1 MDQRVSEA
9 FPDKLVSPKVAAHRL
24 NQLERSLLDD
34 YESKITEY
42 DGNAFPDDYKQSYI
56 VAFSAAEANT
66 RESISKEWRA
76 WVVRKD
82 NEQLKSLS
90 ESLEKLN
97 ESTEVDDSLKWDNGA
112 SDIKLRNI
120 SEYNDSI
127 DVSYR
132 WEQAGT
138 VKENY
143 ADKVK
148 NAIDVAKSQ
157 FERNK
162 EDVKKSIDQEL
173 GKSNDW
179 DK

>member
-1 MDQRVSEA
+1 M
-9 FPDKLVSPKVAAHRL
+9 SPKVAAHRL